1 MQFCLHEKLL
11 YKSNSFL
18 YETKNIAI
26 FAVNKNQN
34 TNSFME
40 TILFIAFCILIAVFV
55 AVLIGCIRIE
65 RKQSRALDAQLIQLE
80 LDTEH
85 LFHEVQALNSEFA
98 LLKEHLQ
105 GLELEWE
112 SAKEQPK
119 PAKMIIVGTT
129 VGVSKE
135 RLEKAA
141 QKAAEKKETEQS
153 SEKKTTATFAA
164 MHRKQYLDL
173 RKQGLSIR
181 EAAKKAGVSHTTAC
195 RYEQWGKRNPNDLLK
210 K

>member
-18 YETKNIAI
+18 YETKNITI

-34 TNSFME
+34 TNSLME

-55 AVLIGCIRIE
+55 AVLIGGIRIE
-65 RKQSRALDAQLIQLE
+65 RKQSRALDTQLIQLE

-141 QKAAEKKETEQS
+141 EKKETEQS

-164 MHRKQYLDL
+164 THRKQYLDL

-195 RYEQWGKRNPNDLLK
+195 RYEQWGKRNPDDLLK

>member
-34 TNSFME
+34 TNSLME

-55 AVLIGCIRIE
+55 AVLIGGIRIE
-65 RKQSRALDAQLIQLE
+65 RKQSRALDTQLIQLE

-141 QKAAEKKETEQS
+141 EKKETEQS

-164 MHRKQYLDL
+164 THRKQYLDL

-195 RYEQWGKRNPNDLLK
+195 RYEQWGKRNPDDLLK